1 MDIYD
6 HLKTMYPGGNCV
18 NVSVYGKM
26 AGCEKTAYM
35 GYFGDDDRADL
46 IMDTLERIGVET
58 VKCKQLHGENGYSRI
73 TLKDG
78 DREFLDFNDG
88 GIRGKT
94 PYILDRFDL
103 EYMKGFDVVHS
114 GNYSFTESELHKIKE
129 AGIPVSFDFSDD
141 STEEYY
147 EKTAPHVTYA
157 FCSFD
162 GTDEEAKEHLKKL
175 TSMGPELA
183 MASRGAKGCILY
195 DGEKFFAQEAAPL
208 EKVKDTLGAGDSLIA
223 SFLTG
228 FIGRTKAGMDKETAI
243 CESLE
248 EAVAFAAGI
257 CGMEG
262 AFGYGKKYE

>member
-1 MDIYD
+1 M
-6 HLKTMYPGGNCV
+6 
-18 NVSVYGKM
+18 
-26 AGCEKTAYM
+26 
-35 GYFGDDDRADL
+35 
-46 IMDTLERIGVET
+46 
-58 VKCKQLHGENGYSRI
+58 
-73 TLKDG
+73 
-78 DREFLDFNDG
+78 
-88 GIRGKT
+88 
-94 PYILDRFDL
+94 
-103 EYMKGFDVVHS
+103 VHS

-147 EKTAPHVTYA
+147 EKTAPYVTYA

-162 GTDEEAKEHLKKL
+162 GTDEEAEEHLKKL

-243 CESLE
+243 CESLK
-248 EAVAFAAGI
+248 EAAAFAAGI